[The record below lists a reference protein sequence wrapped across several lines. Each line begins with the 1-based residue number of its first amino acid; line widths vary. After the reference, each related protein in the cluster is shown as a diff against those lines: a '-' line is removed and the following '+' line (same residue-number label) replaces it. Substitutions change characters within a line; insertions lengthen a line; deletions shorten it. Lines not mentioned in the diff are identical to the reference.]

1 MMIEQMSLFGD
12 IIVNPPPTEGI
23 KYAGSKLKLIPY
35 ILKLAKK
42 INARTVLDGFAGTTR
57 VSQAFAKCG
66 YEVICNDIAVW
77 SEVFGTCYLL
87 NNKYPKTYQSLIDH
101 LNSLSP
107 VDGWFTENYGGLP
120 NGGCAIQ
127 EDGLKKPWQVH
138 NTRKLDAIRE
148 EIERLSLSRIEK
160 SVALTSLI
168 LALDKVDNTLGHFV
182 SYLREWS
189 PRSSSN
195 LFLKVPNLFAN
206 TGVHQV
212 YRSDIFDLIPNI
224 HVDLAYFDPPYGSN
238 NEKMPPSR
246 IRYASYYHLWSTIC
260 LYDKPR
266 LVGKAKRRVDVSDKV
281 AGSVFEEFRKNGNGR
296 FVAVE
301 AIEKLIQLTDAHW
314 IILSYS
320 SGGRATAE
328 ELNSVLTENGILHE
342 VIEVDYQ
349 KNVMAGMKWT
359 NEWVQ
364 DAAERNREFLF
375 LLEKK

>member
-1 MMIEQMSLFGD
+1 MMEQMSLFGD
-12 IIVNPPPTEGI
+12 TVVDPPATEGI
-23 KYAGSKLKLIPY
+23 KYAGSKLKIIPY
-35 ILKLAKK
+35 ILQLAKK
-42 INARTVLDGFAGTTR
+42 VDARTVLDGFAGTTR

-66 YEVICNDIAVW
+66 YKLICNDIAVW

-87 NNKYPKTYQSLIDH
+87 NDKEPHAYQSLIDH

-107 VDGWFTENYGGLP
+107 IDGWFTENYGGVP

-182 SYLREWS
+182 SYLKEWS
-189 PRSSSN
+189 PRSSNN
-195 LFLKVPNLFAN
+195 LILKVPALFVN
-206 TGVHQV
+206 TRAHQV
-212 YRSDIFDLIPNI
+212 YRSDVFDLVPSI

-266 LVGKAKRRVDVSDKV
+266 LVGKARRREDVSDKV
-281 AGSVFEEFRKNGNGR
+281 AGSVFEEFRKNGNGK

-301 AIEKLIQLTDAHW
+301 AIEKLIQITNARW

-328 ELNSVLTENGILHE
+328 ELNSVLTENGTILDI
-342 VIEVDYQ
+342 IEVDYR

-359 NEWVQ
+359 NEWVR
-364 DAAERNREFLF
+364 DATEPNREFLF